1 MIVLLSLVFNLVFTD
16 MKTGERLTGVEVR
29 TDKNVYYSN
38 LDGEVSIPDGE
49 VVKKV
54 SMVSY
59 TTIDTTLNKSAV
71 IYLK

>member
-1 MIVLLSLVFNLVFTD
+1 MVVLLSLVFNLVFAD
-16 MKTGERLTGVEVR
+16 IKTGERLTGVEVR
-29 TDKNVYYSN
+29 TDKHIYYSN

-54 SMVSY
+54 SMISY